1 MISEDHQQ
9 LGHPLPAYALL
20 ALNTMRLMHTAEIA
34 AILKGGQGW
43 VKVDVEA
50 GSVEALRL
58 CAPSCMGRKQVR
70 QKGIDELRCGELVL
84 ELAKKQGTGSPP
96 RRAGKYGLS
105 RSRCG
110 HHNPG

>member
-1 MISEDHQQ
+1 MNDFRRPPTTGTS
-9 LGHPLPAYALL
+9 A
-20 ALNTMRLMHTAEIA
+20 TRLCAPCTKHYEPMHTAEIA

-84 ELAKKQGTGSPP
+84 ELAKKQG
-96 RRAGKYGLS
+96 
-105 RSRCG
+105 RSNGRM
-110 HHNPG
+110 

>member
-50 GSVEALRL
+50 GSVDALWL
-58 CAPSCMGRKQVR
+58 CAPCCMGSLLVR
-70 QKGIDELRCGELVL
+70 QYGFDVLRRGVLVL
-84 ELAKKQGTGSPP
+84 DLA
-96 RRAGKYGLS
+96 
-105 RSRCG
+105 
-110 HHNPG
+110 

>member
-50 GSVEALRL
+50 GSESKDF
-58 CAPSCMGRKQVR
+58 CAIVQHVPFS
-70 QKGIDELRCGELVL
+70 
-84 ELAKKQGTGSPP
+84 
-96 RRAGKYGLS
+96 S
-105 RSRCG
+105 RVKPTS
-110 HHNPG
+110 HFEKAQ

>member
-20 ALNTMRLMHTAEIA
+20 ALNTMRPMHTAEIA

-70 QKGIDELRCGELVL
+70 QKGIDELRCRELVL
-84 ELAKKQGTGSPP
+84 ELAKKQG
-96 RRAGKYGLS
+96 
-105 RSRCG
+105 RSNGRM
-110 HHNPG
+110 